1 MSRDGRG
8 HSAARA
14 ETSGAQLAGL
24 ACDAAAVT
32 DRERLVDLWARVESD
47 LRAALSL
54 STGLVPKETA
64 LWVEQFL
71 DHNELGLGFEAL
83 VDALLEV
90 NRVTLPDGVYPALV
104 RARDEMQLSYEPWDR
119 LAGLLRFLLA
129 SGTSLR
135 GEGAKLATRDSDTGD
150 CALKTRAHGGRSPRE
165 SRAGSDD
172 C

>member
-1 MSRDGRG
+1 MSRDGTWTFR
-8 HSAARA
+8 R
-14 ETSGAQLAGL
+14 SGGDKRRPAGRL

-54 STGLVPKETA
+54 STGLVRKKP
-64 LWVEQFL
+64 LCGVEQFL

-119 LAGLLRFLLA
+119 LA
-129 SGTSLR
+129 
-135 GEGAKLATRDSDTGD
+135 D
-150 CALKTRAHGGRSPRE
+150 CF
-165 SRAGSDD
+165 GSS
-172 C
+172 